1 YYILVFLLV
10 SSLFTLQ
17 ITGIF
22 DPICLLI
29 RSLAVAVEPVLNLMA
44 HAFFGLL
51 YRIDIPGV
59 RAISEPIYSL
69 LKSYILA
76 FRQPFFS
83 QGLFVGLLLA
93 AILVANLYRRRFW
106 CTHLCP
112 LGALLGIVTLIS
124 PIKRGVGEE
133 CNSCG
138 LCVQECRLGAAADL
152 KGQWKKAEC
161 VLCGQCQQICPQDAV
176 RFGFSP
182 TKRRRTAGIDLH
194 RRGFI
199 AAAVSGVFIVP
210 LLRINPLYKRRKGR
224 LIRPPGALA
233 EEEFL
238 RRCMRC
244 GECLKVCLTNGLQPS
259 FLEAGLEGIWTP
271 RLDFRVGYCQYYC
284 TLCGQVCPT
293 GAIRKLSQQE
303 KTRTKIGLA
312 YIDKSRCIPYSQG
325 VECIVCEEHCPT
337 PEKAIRFEIVEVMTK
352 EGSRKI
358 RRPHVDINLCIGCG
372 ICEYKCP
379 LQDQPAIIVTRLGES
394 RAEGLLLP

>member
-1 YYILVFLLV
+1 
-10 SSLFTLQ
+10 
-17 ITGIF
+17 
-22 DPICLLI
+22 
-29 RSLAVAVEPVLNLMA
+29 
-44 HAFFGLL
+44 
-51 YRIDIPGV
+51 
-59 RAISEPIYSL
+59 
-69 LKSYILA
+69 
-76 FRQPFFS
+76 
-83 QGLFVGLLLA
+83 
-93 AILVANLYRRRFW
+93 
-106 CTHLCP
+106 
-112 LGALLGIVTLIS
+112 
-124 PIKRGVGEE
+124 
-133 CNSCG
+133 
-138 LCVQECRLGAAADL
+138 
-152 KGQWKKAEC
+152 
-161 VLCGQCQQICPQDAV
+161 
-176 RFGFSP
+176 
-182 TKRRRTAGIDLH
+182 
-194 RRGFI
+194 
-199 AAAVSGVFIVP
+199 
-210 LLRINPLYKRRKGR
+210 

-337 PEKAIRFEIVEVMTK
+337 PEKAIKFEVVEVMTK